1 MKSSAVITLFRK
13 DLQLEL
19 RQQQNLY
26 GIVVYALSTIFILY
40 LASGQPEAVQW
51 NALFWVTQLFIVV
64 NAVVKSFVGEPRGR
78 ALYYQTIAHPLEY
91 LYSKL
96 LLNTLYMILLGLV
109 SATIFRLLLGD
120 PVINTWAF
128 TGIVMLGGIGLSLV
142 FTMLSAIASKARQ
155 QASLVAIL
163 GFPVIVPQLVLL
175 VRLSKH
181 AYGEVFKEGAVLQ
194 IAGLLGALDVLVLI
208 MATVLFPYLWKD

>member
-1 MKSSAVITLFRK
+1 M
-13 DLQLEL
+13 
-19 RQQQNLY
+19 
-26 GIVVYALSTIFILY
+26 
-40 LASGQPEAVQW
+40 
-51 NALFWVTQLFIVV
+51 
-64 NAVVKSFVGEPRGR
+64 
-78 ALYYQTIAHPLEY
+78 
-91 LYSKL
+91 